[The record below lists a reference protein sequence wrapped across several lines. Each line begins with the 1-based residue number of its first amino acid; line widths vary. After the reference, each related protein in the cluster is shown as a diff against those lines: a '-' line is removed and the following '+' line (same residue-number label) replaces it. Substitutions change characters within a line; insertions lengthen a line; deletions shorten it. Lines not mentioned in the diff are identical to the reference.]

1 MPQIS
6 IIVPVYKVEKYL
18 SRCIDSILSQSFTD
32 FELLLIDDGSPD
44 DCGRICDNYS
54 ERDGRIKVFHKE
66 NGGVS
71 SARNVGIKNASG
83 DYLIFIDSDDF
94 IADEYLSQ
102 IMAHDE
108 DLVCQTATIMSEDGS
123 IINTPLRNELTL
135 CEIEFDSDLFSQ
147 ALLDGAFNWIHCKRF
162 RTSIIRKNGL
172 SFDTTL
178 DFAEDTL
185 FVIQYSRF
193 IKSICIENIANYRY
207 VVYKTRKTLSN
218 DYSKDRFEVL
228 KNANNRICSIIST
241 NEIEKERLYNKR
253 MAGPY
258 SAMIAYEEKRYF
270 FPFRVNIYLSLQND
284 SDFLRVLSTEKNS
297 FPMPE
302 KMCDAIIQKRK
313 TRTVIEYYRWIAFR
327 IARKIYHILR
337 KR

>member
-18 SRCIDSILSQSFTD
+18 SRCIDSILSQSFAD

-44 DCGRICDNYS
+44 DCGRICDDYS
-54 ERDGRIKVFHKE
+54 EKDGRIIVFHKE

-71 SARNVGIKNASG
+71 SARNVGIEKARG
-83 DYLIFIDSDDF
+83 DYLVFIDSDDY
-94 IADEYLSQ
+94 IAEDYLSL

-108 DLVCQTATIMSEDGS
+108 DLVCQTANIMSEDGS
-123 IINTPLRNELTL
+123 IINTPLRNEITISG
-135 CEIEFDSDLFSQ
+135 IEFDSGFYSQ
-147 ALLDGAFNWIHCKRF
+147 LLLNGAFNWIHCKRF
-162 RTSIIRKNGL
+162 CSSIIRKNGI

-185 FVIQYSRF
+185 FVVEYSRY
-193 IKSICIENIANYRY
+193 INSICVENIANYRY

-218 DYSKDRFEVL
+218 DYSKERFAVL
-228 KNANNRICSIIST
+228 KNANDRICSLIST
-241 NEIEKERLYNKR
+241 NETEKESLYNKR

-258 SAMIAYEEKRYF
+258 AAMIAHEEKKHF
-270 FPFRVNIYLSLQND
+270 FLFRVNCYLSLHND
-284 SDFLRVLSTEKNS
+284 NDFLKVLSTEKKS
-297 FPMPE
+297 FSMPE
-302 KMCDAIIQKRK
+302 KMCTAILQKRK
-313 TRTVIEYYRWIAFR
+313 AKTVFEYYRWIFYR
-327 IARKIYHILR
+327 IARKIYHCMI